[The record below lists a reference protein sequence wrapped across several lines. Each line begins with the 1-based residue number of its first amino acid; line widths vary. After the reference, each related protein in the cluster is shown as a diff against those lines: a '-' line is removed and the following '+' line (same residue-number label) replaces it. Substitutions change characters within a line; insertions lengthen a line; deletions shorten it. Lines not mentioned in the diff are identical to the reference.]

1 MGGSNMNQIEPTE
14 SEQDEQSL
22 LETDLAALGS
32 GQRTPR
38 VSLATISARLL
49 QVLAVVVALIGFGG
63 PLAGLATIAAPG
75 QSVPPKAI
83 LLAVA
88 AIVFALS
95 YAAALFALGVLVQVG
110 DATRELAERVE
121 QWQRESTAIS
131 PAQATPAVTR
141 PPSAKAPAPAT
152 AILQQ
157 QANRM
162 LTLLEA
168 IQEASLL
175 TEQQRRTRWERM
187 AAQRCQALHREIDDL
202 LLEGRFV
209 QARQLADELET
220 RWERPEEASTLRERI
235 HTARDESQAAD
246 LADARRRVGEFM
258 SVSRWDRA
266 ERLVEDLVLKYPDS
280 TDVAELRDRVK
291 RERTLA
297 EAEQRR
303 QLQRQIEQAV
313 TARQWSQATARAEQ
327 FLAKHGDTDAARL
340 IREKLPTLR
349 ANAEIETRQHAER
362 DIKELIRRHRYGEAL
377 EQARDLI
384 DKYPKSP
391 QADALR
397 GQIPRL
403 EQRAQEQASS

>member
-1 MGGSNMNQIEPTE
+1 MGESDMNQVESTE
-14 SEQDEQSL
+14 SEQAEQSL
-22 LETDLAALGS
+22 LETDLATLG
-32 GQRTPR
+32 GAQRTPR
-38 VSLATISARLL
+38 VSLATITARLL
-49 QVLAVVVALIGFGG
+49 QVLALVVALIGFGG

-75 QSVPPKAI
+75 ESVPPKAV

-88 AIVFALS
+88 AIVLAMS

-110 DATRELAERVE
+110 DATRELAERIE

-131 PAQATPAVTR
+131 QAQTGSSA
-141 PPSAKAPAPAT
+141 PPSPPAEALAPAT
-152 AILQQ
+152 AVLRQ
-157 QANRM
+157 QATRM
-162 LTLLEA
+162 LHLLEA

-175 TEQQRRTRWERM
+175 TEQQRRTRWEQM
-187 AAQRCQALHREIDDL
+187 AAQRSRALHREIDDL

-235 HTARDESQAAD
+235 HTAREESQAVD
-246 LADARRRVGEFM
+246 LADARRRISEFV

-266 ERLVEDLVLKYPDS
+266 EQLVEELLLKYQDS
-280 TDVAELRDRVK
+280 KDVAELRDRVK
-291 RERTLA
+291 RERALA

-327 FLAKHGDTDAARL
+327 FLAKHGETDAARL

-362 DIKELIRRHRYGEAL
+362 DIKELIRRQRYGEAL
-377 EQARDLI
+377 ERARDLI
-384 DKYPKSP
+384 DRYPKSP
-391 QADALR
+391 QAEALR

-403 EQRAQEQASS
+403 EQRAQEQSSA

>member
-1 MGGSNMNQIEPTE
+1 MNQVEPTE
-14 SEQDEQSL
+14 SEQAEQNL
-22 LETDLAALGS
+22 LETDLAALGTS
-32 GQRTPR
+32 QGAPR
-38 VSLATISARLL
+38 VSLATITARLL
-49 QVLAVVVALIGFGG
+49 QVLALVVALIGFGG
-63 PLAGLATIAAPG
+63 PLAGLATIATPG

-110 DATRELAERVE
+110 DATRELCERIE

-131 PAQATPAVTR
+131 PARTASSVPP
-141 PPSAKAPAPAT
+141 PPSVEAT
-152 AILQQ
+152 VPSTAMARQQ
-157 QANRM
+157 TARM
-162 LTLLEA
+162 LHLLEA

-175 TEQQRRTRWERM
+175 TEQQRRTRWERL
-187 AAQRCQALHREIDDL
+187 AAQECQALHREIDDL

-235 HTARDESQAAD
+235 RTARDESQSAD
-246 LADARRRVGEFM
+246 LADARRRIGEFM
-258 SVSRWDRA
+258 SMSRWDRA
-266 ERLVEDLVLKYPDS
+266 EQVVEDLVLKYPDS
-280 TDVAELRDRVK
+280 TDVAELRSRVK
-291 RERTLA
+291 RERGLA

-327 FLAKHGDTDAARL
+327 FLAKYGDTDAARL

-377 EQARDLI
+377 ERARDLI
-384 DKYPKSP
+384 EKYPTSP
-391 QADALR
+391 QAEALR

-403 EQRAQEQASS
+403 QQRAQEQASE